1 MAKAPI
7 AKRYAQALFSLAEA
21 GGRQEAWLDSLSG
34 IAEGLADPSAALFF
48 NEPRISAARKAE
60 TAAQIAAGADP
71 LVRNFVGLLVQRQ
84 AVGSFRA
91 VVNEYAR
98 LLNESLGRVQASVTS
113 AVPLSA
119 EQRSTLTASLGAMLD
134 KEVVL
139 DVQEDP
145 DIIGGIVVRVGDQIM
160 DGSVRS
166 RLDDLRQSLD
176 RQGLPRTA
184 RETEERA

>member
-21 GGRQEAWLDSLSG
+21 EGKQEAWLGSLSG

-48 NEPRISAARKAE
+48 NEPRIPAARKAE
-60 TAAQIAAGADP
+60 AAAQLAGDADP

-84 AVGSFRA
+84 AVGSFGA
-91 VVNEYAR
+91 VASEYGR

-113 AVPLSA
+113 AVPMSA
-119 EQRSTLTASLGAMLD
+119 EQRSALTASLGAMLD
-134 KEVVL
+134 REVIL
-139 DVQEDP
+139 DVQEDT

-166 RLDDLRQSLD
+166 RLDGLRQSLE
-176 RQGLPRTA
+176 RQGLPRTS

>member
-1 MAKAPI
+1 MRKPRGSR
-7 AKRYAQALFSLAEA
+7 KP
-21 GGRQEAWLDSLSG
+21 GWDSLSG

-48 NEPRISAARKAE
+48 NEPRIPAARKAE
-60 TAAQIAAGADP
+60 AAAQLAGGADP
-71 LVRNFVGLLVQRQ
+71 LVRNFVGLLVQRR
-84 AVGSFRA
+84 AVGSFGA
-91 VVNEYAR
+91 VVSEYGR

-113 AVPLSA
+113 AVPISA

-134 KEVVL
+134 KEVIL
-139 DVQEDP
+139 DVQEDS
-145 DIIGGIVVRVGDQIM
+145 DIIGGIVVRVGDQII

-166 RLDDLRQSLD
+166 RLSGLRQSLE

>member
-21 GGRQEAWLDSLSG
+21 EGKQEAWLESLSD
-34 IAEGLADPSAALFF
+34 IAEGLSDPSAALFF
-48 NEPRISAARKAE
+48 NEPRIPAARKAE
-60 TAAQIAAGADP
+60 AAAQIAAGSDP
-71 LVRNFVGLLVQRQ
+71 LVRNFVGLVVQRR

-91 VVNEYAR
+91 VVNEYGR
-98 LLNESLGRVQASVTS
+98 LLNESLGRVQASVAS

-119 EQRSTLTASLGAMLD
+119 EQRTALTASLGAMLD

-139 DVQEDP
+139 YVQDDQ
-145 DIIGGIVVRVGDQIM
+145 DIIGGIVVRVGDQII

-166 RLDDLRQSLD
+166 RLNGLRQSLE
-176 RQGLPRTA
+176 RQGLPRRA

>member
-7 AKRYAQALFSLAEA
+7 AKRYAQALFSLAETE
-21 GGRQEAWLDSLSG
+21 GKQEAWLDSLSG

-48 NEPRISAARKAE
+48 NEPRIPAARKAE
-60 TAAQIAAGADP
+60 AAAQLAEGADP

-84 AVGSFRA
+84 AVGSFGA
-91 VVNEYAR
+91 VVSEYGR

-113 AVPLSA
+113 AVPISA

-139 DVQEDP
+139 DVQEDSE
-145 DIIGGIVVRVGDQIM
+145 IIGGIVVRVGDQII

-166 RLDDLRQSLD
+166 RLSGLRQSLE